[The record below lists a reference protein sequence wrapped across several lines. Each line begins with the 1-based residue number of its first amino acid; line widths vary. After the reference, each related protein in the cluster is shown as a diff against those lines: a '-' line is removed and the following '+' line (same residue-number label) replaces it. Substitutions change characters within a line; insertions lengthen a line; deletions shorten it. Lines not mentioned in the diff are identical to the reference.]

1 MRSIW
6 NGAISFGLVSIPIKL
21 NATESHSVS
30 FRQIHTEDGGR
41 IRYRK
46 VCELEDREVT
56 QAEIGK
62 AYEDADGSMIPITD
76 EDLLPIPTARTIE
89 IVAFVPEDRIDPLQ
103 MGSAYYLAASG
114 APAAKPYTL
123 LREALKRSN
132 RVAIAKFALRG
143 RERLGMLRVVGDA
156 IAMHGLLWP
165 DEVRAPE
172 GVAPEAD
179 VTVRDQELDLADALM
194 DTLGEIDL
202 DDLHDE
208 YREAVE
214 EVVAA
219 KAAGQRPPEVR
230 EEAAPGKVLDLMA
243 ALESSVRAARESR
256 DGEGAGPAEEAEVRS
271 LPQRKTSSRRAPKET
286 GGKKS
291 TSTAK
296 KTAAVEGAAEE
307 VDREVGG
314 VCGVREEDGGQEYRQ
329 EGHGEERRQERR
341 QDHGQEHRQQVR
353 LLPQAQRLTSAVPLT
368 PAGGVDA
375 RPGLQLTVQGDADD
389 RGIADG
395 AGSKT
400 AGLAAGDF
408 AGETEAGASE
418 AGVGTA
424 GSPPGAARWSSR
436 PVRRPGWPDRWTAAT
451 TRSGRG
457 RRRWPRRPP
466 GRSAAAGPGR
476 PARASAV
483 RPTLLLP
490 APRLADGAATAARV
504 TGVTRVI
511 RGGLRRSPSGD
522 PVACGGFPGAEARM
536 ARSSSSRQ
544 PPDVLGHVR
553 HAVRPARCVRAARSR
568 SGQRPRSC
576 PPVVGPGRTRA
587 GGGVGPPT
595 TGSGAGW
602 SWPGGLRRPP
612 PSENVRD
619 RSGSFPAPP
628 VVTGS

>member
-21 NATESHSVS
+21 VNATESHSVS

-76 EDLLPIPTARTIE
+76 EDLSQLPIPTARTIE
-89 IVAFVPEDRIDPLQ
+89 IVAFVPEERIDPLQ

-172 GVAPEAD
+172 GVAPEGG

-214 EVVAA
+214 EVIAA
-219 KAAGQRPPEVR
+219 KAAGETPPEAR

-256 DGEGAGPAEEAEVRS
+256 GGEESEAAGPDEEAEVRT

-291 TSTAK
+291 TSTAAK
-296 KTAAVEGAAEE
+296 KTAAKKAEPQKSTVKSGA
-307 VDREVGG
+307 
-314 VCGVREEDGGQEYRQ
+314 
-329 EGHGEERRQERR
+329 
-341 QDHGQEHRQQVR
+341 
-353 LLPQAQRLTSAVPLT
+353 
-368 PAGGVDA
+368 PAK
-375 RPGLQLTVQGDADD
+375 
-389 RGIADG
+389 
-395 AGSKT
+395 KT
-400 AGLAAGDF
+400 AAK
-408 AGETEAGASE
+408 
-418 AGVGTA
+418 GTA
-424 GSPPGAARWSSR
+424 KKTPGKSATDKSTAGRSTAGRSSTGKSTTGRSAPKSAAKK
-436 PVRRPGWPDRWTAAT
+436 TA
-451 TRSGRG
+451 SRG
-457 RRRWPRRPP
+457 RR
-466 GRSAAAGPGR
+466 SA
-476 PARASAV
+476 
-483 RPTLLLP
+483 
-490 APRLADGAATAARV
+490 
-504 TGVTRVI
+504 
-511 RGGLRRSPSGD
+511 
-522 PVACGGFPGAEARM
+522 
-536 ARSSSSRQ
+536 
-544 PPDVLGHVR
+544 
-553 HAVRPARCVRAARSR
+553 
-568 SGQRPRSC
+568 
-576 PPVVGPGRTRA
+576 
-587 GGGVGPPT
+587 
-595 TGSGAGW
+595 
-602 SWPGGLRRPP
+602 
-612 PSENVRD
+612 
-619 RSGSFPAPP
+619 
-628 VVTGS
+628 